1 MSDMIPG
8 SDPLDEPVSPL
19 HEPGA
24 GALGAQPLD
33 DGGTTSRTAT
43 VAGGPTPQG
52 RRRLVAGVVAGL
64 VVASA
69 AAGAAGFAIGRT
81 QQTPVRSPQ
90 ALGGGT
96 FPSPFGNGGPSFSF
110 PFGTTTPSTSAA
122 VPKAVTRSE
131 AGLVDINTTLNYQQ
145 SAAAGTGIVLSS
157 NGLILTNNHVIDGA
171 TTIHVTDLG
180 NHQTYPATVVG
191 YDATSD
197 VAVLRLQGAS
207 GLTTATLASSPATV
221 GQSVYAVGNAD
232 GLGGTP
238 TVTAG
243 HVTSL
248 DQSITAGDP
257 STGTSESLSG
267 LIETDA
273 TLIPGDS
280 GGALTTATGRVVGMD
295 TAASSTV
302 ALGSSAQGYAI
313 PIATALTIAH
323 EILNA
328 QPSSTVHIGPT
339 ALLGVEISA
348 TAGSPAG
355 VAVAGVI
362 PSTPAAGAGLV
373 TGSIITRV
381 GSTTVTTPTD
391 LLHAID
397 AKRPGQ
403 QIVVTWTDPSGA
415 SHTATVTLTSG
426 PPQ

>member
-1 MSDMIPG
+1 MIPG
-8 SDPLDEPVSPL
+8 PDPL
-19 HEPGA
+19 HEPA
-24 GALGAQPLD
+24 TSALGAEP
-33 DGGTTSRTAT
+33 APAPAPI
-43 VAGGPTPQG
+43 VGGPTPRG
-52 RRRLVAGVVAGL
+52 RRRLITGVVAGL

-81 QQTPVRSPQ
+81 QQTPSQPAQ
-90 ALGGGT
+90 AFGGGT
-96 FPSPFGNGGPSFSF
+96 FTSPFGEGGPSFSP

-122 VPKAVTRSE
+122 VPRAVTRSE

-171 TTIHVTDLG
+171 TTIRATDLG
-180 NHQTYPATVVG
+180 NHQTYSATVVG

-197 VAVLRLQGAS
+197 VAVLRLTGAS
-207 GLTTATLASSPATV
+207 GLTTATFASSPTRV

-243 HVTSL
+243 RVTSL

-257 STGTSESLSG
+257 STGSSESLSG

-280 GGALTTATGRVVGMD
+280 GGALTTAKGRVVGMD

-313 PIATALTIAH
+313 PITTALSIAH
-323 EILNA
+323 EIISGQA
-328 QPSSTVHIGPT
+328 SSTVHVGPT
-339 ALLGVEISA
+339 ALLGVEISSS
-348 TAGSPAG
+348 AGSAAG

-362 PSTPAAGAGLV
+362 PSTPAASAGLV
-373 TGSIITRV
+373 AGATITRV
-381 GSTTVTTPTD
+381 GSATVTTPTE

-397 AKRPGQ
+397 AERPGQ

-415 SHTATVTLTSG
+415 SHTASVTLTSG

>member
-1 MSDMIPG
+1 
-8 SDPLDEPVSPL
+8 
-19 HEPGA
+19 
-24 GALGAQPLD
+24 
-33 DGGTTSRTAT
+33 
-43 VAGGPTPQG
+43 
-52 RRRLVAGVVAGL
+52 
-64 VVASA
+64 
-69 AAGAAGFAIGRT
+69 
-81 QQTPVRSPQ
+81 
-90 ALGGGT
+90 
-96 FPSPFGNGGPSFSF
+96 
-110 PFGTTTPSTSAA
+110 
-122 VPKAVTRSE
+122 
-131 AGLVDINTTLNYQQ
+131 NTTLNYQQ

-302 ALGSSAQGYAI
+302 ALGSSAQGYA
-313 PIATALTIAH
+313 
-323 EILNA
+323 
-328 QPSSTVHIGPT
+328 
-339 ALLGVEISA
+339 
-348 TAGSPAG
+348 
-355 VAVAGVI
+355 
-362 PSTPAAGAGLV
+362 
-373 TGSIITRV
+373 
-381 GSTTVTTPTD
+381 
-391 LLHAID
+391 
-397 AKRPGQ
+397 
-403 QIVVTWTDPSGA
+403 
-415 SHTATVTLTSG
+415 
-426 PPQ
+426 

>member
-1 MSDMIPG
+1 MSDTTPG
-8 SDPLDEPVSPL
+8 PDPLDTSATGFTHESPVGVPT
-19 HEPGA
+19 PA
-24 GALGAQPLD
+24 P
-33 DGGTTSRTAT
+33 
-43 VAGGPTPQG
+43 VFPNGPTPRG
-52 RRRLVAGVVAGL
+52 RRRLVTGVVAGL

-69 AAGAAGFAIGRT
+69 AAGAAGFAIGRS
-81 QQTPVRSPQ
+81 QQTPIRSPQ

-96 FPSPFGNGGPSFSF
+96 FVSPFGEGGPSFSV
-110 PFGTTTPSTSAA
+110 PFGTSTPPASTP
-122 VPKAVTRSE
+122 VPHAVTQSE

-157 NGLILTNNHVIDGA
+157 KGLILTNNHVIDGA
-171 TTIHVTDLG
+171 TTIRVTDLG
-180 NHQTYPATVVG
+180 NHQTYSANVVG
-191 YDATSD
+191 YDATAD

-207 GLTTATLASSPATV
+207 GLTTAKLASSPATV

-232 GLGGTP
+232 GLGGSP

-248 DQSITAGDP
+248 NQSITAGDP
-257 STGTSESLSG
+257 STGSSENLSG

-280 GGALTTATGRVVGMD
+280 GGALTTPKGRVVGMD

-302 ALGSSAQGYAI
+302 SLGSSAQGYAI
-313 PIATALTIAH
+313 PIATALGIAH
-323 EILNA
+323 EIITN
-328 QPSSTVHIGPT
+328 QPSSTVHVGPT
-339 ALLGVEISA
+339 ALLGVEISS
-348 TAGSPAG
+348 TAGSSAG

-373 TGSIITRV
+373 AGSTITRV
-381 GSTTVTTPTD
+381 GSVAVTTPSE
-391 LLHAID
+391 LLRAID
-397 AKRPGQ
+397 AAQPGQ
-403 QIVVTWTDPSGA
+403 QIVVTWTDPNGA